1 MNDKPSNPETPL
13 QPDPLAVAL
22 SKLDPAPHGFD
33 RDALMF
39 AAGRESKLRLVNLW
53 RVIAALAMVIA
64 VVFAT
69 LFFIRTAG
77 SELPDRPA
85 GRAIQR

>member
-1 MNDKPSNPETPL
+1 MNDEPTTPETPTRA
-13 QPDPLAVAL
+13 DPLAVAL
-22 SKLDPAPHGFD
+22 SRLDPAPHGFD

-53 RVIAALAMVIA
+53 RIVAGAAMIAA

-69 LFFIRTAG
+69 LYFTRSAK
-77 SELPDRPA
+77 SEFVDRPA
-85 GRAIQR
+85 PRTGQR

>member
-1 MNDKPSNPETPL
+1 MNDEPATSETPL
-13 QPDPLAVAL
+13 RPDPLAVAL

-53 RVIAALAMVIA
+53 RVLAALAMAVA

-69 LFFIRTAG
+69 LYFTRPAK
-77 SELPDRPA
+77 SEFMDRPA
-85 GRAIQR
+85 PRAAPR